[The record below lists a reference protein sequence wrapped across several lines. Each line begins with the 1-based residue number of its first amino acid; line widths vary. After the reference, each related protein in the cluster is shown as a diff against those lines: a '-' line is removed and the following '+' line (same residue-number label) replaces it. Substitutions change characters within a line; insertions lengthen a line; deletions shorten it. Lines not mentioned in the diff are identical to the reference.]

1 MRPSDRFRATLLE
14 HLFALLAMSLVL
26 FYAYVQF
33 FQMPYIGF
41 DIARGVVDE
50 VKVPGELQVG
60 DELIQFG
67 DVTMAEFNAD
77 WRVQLLGNWQPGDVI
92 PLVVR
97 RAGLIQEIQW
107 VVPGITRSEF
117 ISRLGNQWWLA
128 IVFGLM
134 GLLTLL
140 LVRPRDGRWRLL
152 VAFSFLTALWLSAGV
167 VSRWHLWASAA
178 VLSSA
183 MWFCLPVY
191 IQLHWGF
198 PQPLRPVSPW
208 VWRGFYAL
216 TLGLALAYL
225 ATLIPIT
232 WASLAVALGALGAL
246 LLLLS
251 RYVIRP
257 AQQRE
262 TGLLLAGGLLTFLP
276 SILLGAIDGLLS
288 VTSTGIRFS
297 LLGLIALP
305 LFYFYVAYRR
315 QLGNFE
321 LRANRLLGGY
331 LFFLGWGLL
340 ISIVIS
346 ALEAWTGA
354 VGINSTVSLLI
365 TLVTA
370 GLSVAGLK
378 PFQGF
383 VDKRLLGISIPPD
396 SVIDVFSNRLAT
408 SLNNQAIVALLTEKI
423 LPSLL
428 IRQSALLRLAPDKL
442 TPVYLTEVQEGRL
455 PSFEELQHWPIDSGR
470 YLLPGPVSNH
480 LEWVRL
486 AIPLTIDGRRVGLW
500 LFGHRDPDDFYGQ
513 DVIRPLQL
521 LANQIAIA
529 LTNITQAEQL
539 LSLNQIHIEQYE
551 SERMHIAREL
561 HDEVLNELSP
571 LANSSQPVASLS
583 PERAAVVAVKIRNV
597 ISGLRPLSLHYGLYY
612 GLQALFDEL
621 EGRHGT
627 SCKLQFEVTGESIR
641 YDPAIELHIYRIIQQ
656 ACDNSLKHGQPHRL
670 CLQGTLLADKILLVV
685 EDDGRG
691 FLTTVNL
698 DLAYLLASKH
708 FGIAGM
714 LERASI
720 IAASLTIHSTPRA
733 GTQIELR
740 WPSAGY

>member
-1 MRPSDRFRATLLE
+1 MRSSERFRATLLE
-14 HLFALLAMSLVL
+14 HLLALIAMSLVL

-41 DIARGVVDE
+41 DITRGVVDE

-77 WRVQLLGNWQPGDVI
+77 WRVQLLGNLQPGDVI

-97 RAGLIQEIQW
+97 RAGLIHEIQW

-128 IVFGLM
+128 IVFGLL

-152 VAFSFLTALWLSAGV
+152 VAFSFLTALWLSASV
-167 VSRWHLWASAA
+167 VSRWHLWASAG

-191 IQLHWGF
+191 IQLHWDF

-208 VWRGFYAL
+208 VWRGFYAV
-216 TLGLALAYL
+216 TLALALAYL
-225 ATLIPIT
+225 ASLIPIT

-251 RYVIRP
+251 RYVFRP

-321 LRANRLLGGY
+321 LRANRLLGAY
-331 LFFLGWGLL
+331 LFFLGLGLL
-340 ISIVIS
+340 VSMILSIKEAATGVVGIDATTSLLMTLAVAIIS
-346 ALEAWTGA
+346 AT
-354 VGINSTVSLLI
+354 SLR
-365 TLVTA
+365 
-370 GLSVAGLK
+370 
-378 PFQGF
+378 PFQRL
-383 VDKRLLGISIPPD
+383 VDSRLLGISIPSE
-396 SVIDVFSNRLAT
+396 SVAEIFTNRLAT
-408 SLNNQAIVALLTEKI
+408 SLNNQAIVALLTGEV

-428 IRQSALLRLAPDKL
+428 IRQSVLFRLAQGKL
-442 TPVYLTEVQEGRL
+442 ALVYVAGIEEGRL
-455 PSFEELQHWPIDSGR
+455 PDSEEVRDWVIEPEH
-470 YLLPGPVSNH
+470 YPVSDPASNH
-480 LEWVRL
+480 LGWVQL
-486 AIPLTIDGRRVGLW
+486 ALPVAIEGRVIGLW
-500 LFGHRDPDDFYGQ
+500 LFGRRDPDDFYSQ
-513 DVIRPLQL
+513 DIIKTLRL
-521 LANQIAIA
+521 LANQLAIA

-539 LSLNQIHIEQYE
+539 LILNQIHIEQYE
-551 SERMHIAREL
+551 SERMHVAREL

-571 LANSSQPVASLS
+571 LANSSQPAASLS
-583 PERAAVVAVKIRNV
+583 PERAAMVAVKIRDV

-621 EGRHGT
+621 EARHGPA
-627 SCKLQFEVTGESIR
+627 CKLQFEVTGESIR
-641 YDPAIELHIYRIIQQ
+641 YDPAIELHIYRITQQ

-670 CLQGTLLADKILLVV
+670 GLRGTLLAEQISLVV

-691 FLTTVNL
+691 FLATGNL
-698 DLAYLLASKH
+698 DLAYLLTNKH

-720 IAASLTIHSTPRA
+720 IGASLTINSAPRA
-733 GTQIELR
+733 GTRIELR
-740 WPSAGY
+740 WPAIRQ